1 MYHEYIVRNL
11 RSVLL
16 VVNRR
21 IGGKIAWTVRT
32 IIFTESKP
40 ASLSFIRILP
50 AKLGVNSLCEE
61 RDDVTRVRRG
71 PHEWSGTRK
80 LFLIGNILRKKGRDG
95 GNVFVKRKNGR

>member
-1 MYHEYIVRNL
+1 MRNL
-11 RSVLL
+11 KSVLL

-21 IGGKIAWTVRT
+21 IDGKNGWTVRT

-71 PHEWSGTRK
+71 PQEWSGTRK
-80 LFLIGNILRKKGRDG
+80 LFLIGNILRKKEAGDG
-95 GNVFVKRKNGR
+95 ENVFVKRKNGR